1 MHDNLGEEQ
10 KKHLKTQ
17 DINKNKKKHDNHNIA
32 KKKKNS
38 WGDTRKKKRK
48 LCVMTLIMNKRTF
61 KNGTTAEKKKT

>member
-38 WGDTRKKKRK
+38 
-48 LCVMTLIMNKRTF
+48 
-61 KNGTTAEKKKT
+61 